1 MSTGKDGGM
10 TPDQGPDALDVGE
23 RLAAWLEGLGLV
35 DHLGAAGLPRLER
48 DSGGRAVWSDPR
60 TGETLTPA
68 QLDDLDRMLR
78 KQGTEPEHAVPL
90 PLVQIAR
97 RTRLRAELLD
107 TAWFTYATLAE
118 RRGASLEATRF
129 AVHKA
134 GGEHRLLVVTTD
146 DGVVV
151 PAFQLD
157 SSGQVRSDLIAI
169 LEPLLAAGMDPWRVW
184 TWLTQ
189 PAALLGGL
197 VPEQAAANQ
206 EDRDMVLN
214 AAIRLAERVTLS

>member
-1 MSTGKDGGM
+1 MI
-10 TPDQGPDALDVGE
+10 PDPDPAVTEVGE
-23 RLAAWLEGLGLV
+23 RLAAWLEGLGLT
-35 DHLGAAGLPRLER
+35 DHLEAAGLPLLER
-48 DSGGRAVWSDPR
+48 DQGGRAIWTDPR
-60 TGETLTPA
+60 TGKVLTSV
-68 QLDDLDRMLR
+68 QLDDLDRVLR

-97 RTRLRAELLD
+97 RVRLRAQLLETD
-107 TAWFTYATLAE
+107 WFTYASLAE
-118 RRGASLEATRF
+118 RRGATLEATRF

-146 DGVVV
+146 EGVIV

-157 SSGQVRSDLIAI
+157 PSGQVRSDLIAV

-197 VPEQAAANQ
+197 VPEQAAADQ

-214 AAIRLAERVTLS
+214 AAIRLAERVALS

>member
-1 MSTGKDGGM
+1 MI
-10 TPDQGPDALDVGE
+10 PDPDPAATEVGE
-23 RLAAWLEGLGLV
+23 RLATWLEGLGLT
-35 DHLGAAGLPRLER
+35 DHLEAAGLPRLER
-48 DSGGRAVWSDPR
+48 DPAGRAIWTDPR
-60 TGETLTPA
+60 TGQVLTSA
-68 QLDDLDRMLR
+68 QLDDLDRVLR

-97 RTRLRAELLD
+97 RVRLRAQLLGTD
-107 TAWFTYATLAE
+107 WFTYASLAE
-118 RRGASLEATRF
+118 RRGATLESTRF
-129 AVHKA
+129 AVHKT

-146 DGVVV
+146 DGVIV

-157 SSGQVRSDLIAI
+157 PTGQVRSDLIAV

-197 VPEQAAANQ
+197 VPEQAAADPEHLEN
-206 EDRDMVLN
+206 RDMVLN
-214 AAIRLAERVTLS
+214 AAIRLAERVALS

>member
-1 MSTGKDGGM
+1 MI
-10 TPDQGPDALDVGE
+10 PDPESAATDVGE
-23 RLAAWLEGLGLV
+23 RLAAWLEGLGLT
-35 DHLGAAGLPRLER
+35 DHLEAAGLPRLER
-48 DSGGRAVWSDPR
+48 DPAGGAIWTDPR
-60 TGETLTPA
+60 TGQALTTA
-68 QLDDLDRMLR
+68 QLDDLDRVLR

-97 RTRLRAELLD
+97 RVRLRAQLLD
-107 TAWFTYATLAE
+107 TDWFTYASLAE
-118 RRGASLEATRF
+118 RRGTTLEATRF

-146 DGVVV
+146 DGVIV

-157 SSGQVRSDLIAI
+157 SSGEVRSDLIAV

-197 VPEQAAANQ
+197 VPEQAAADPENL
-206 EDRDMVLN
+206 ENRDMVLN
-214 AAIRLAERVTLS
+214 AAIRLAERVALS